1 MNDQSAVIGVYVQ
14 NLVAN
19 GLAVIARKAW
29 TENRQIIASV
39 ARWWTPRVSPRR
51 NYKVNEKGVFHKG
64 VYMFLPCFLS

>member
-39 ARWWTPRVSPRR
+39 AR
-51 NYKVNEKGVFHKG
+51 
-64 VYMFLPCFLS
+64 